1 MNKPQSQK
9 SHYDDFYS
17 KGGWTYSNWRHRRF
31 LVKKIIKPLKLQKGL
46 KLLEIGCG
54 MGFHSN
60 LLSKLGFEVVGVD
73 LSEAGIE
80 YAKNHSSKPQFF
92 DLDALN
98 LSSEFEYEHFDVIF
112 SRGMSWFHY
121 ELNGVNKHGIDVPGC
136 TQELFRFLTKN
147 GIFILQIVTD
157 FSGSRPD
164 DKVHHNKL
172 EDYVRLFSA
181 FGEVIFISDWSGK
194 IIKDQK
200 DAEDSKNNII
210 IATRKT

>member
-1 MNKPQSQK
+1 MNKTQSQK
-9 SHYDDFYS
+9 SHYDAFYS

-80 YAKNHSSKPQFF
+80 YAKNHFSKPQFF

-164 DKVHHNKL
+164 DKVHYNKL
-172 EDYVRLFSA
+172 EEYVRLFSA